1 MRPVIQPS
9 EFKLRLFL
17 DTNVLIDYVENFD
30 NNKAKSFVNLAK
42 KEAFRSI
49 IELVTSDY
57 VLWEFYGNRR
67 KEHYIRKMVR
77 KKNCSFKRAHRE
89 SETFRGADSSHMEDI
104 GHRIQKEIDQLG
116 ETVSFESL
124 VGKNPDGF
132 SGIMEK
138 LLQCSKFS
146 YQDTIVLVS
155 AQYTNSHI
163 MVTVDD
169 AFSSEGAHL
178 DDLVQAKHD
187 LSKDFPLLEFKKPD
201 DFCPLTSARKQY
213 ENWFKQ
219 NTKRKRIGKII
230 NDWRRKNVIAIECLN
245 NHRIEV
251 GDCIYIVKFFGHTI
265 FKYSL
270 PIKNLLDYDTAN
282 DVQKGKKVTLRLPSD
297 FPYRDKNWVNGTIY
311 LSG

>member
-1 MRPVIQPS
+1 MRPVIRPS
-9 EFKLRLFL
+9 EFKLRIFL

-42 KEAFRSI
+42 KEAFSSI

-67 KEHYIRKMVR
+67 KEHYIKKMVR
-77 KKNCSFKRAHRE
+77 KKRCSFKRAHRE
-89 SETFRGADSSHMEDI
+89 SKTLKGADLFHMEDI
-104 GHRIQKEIDQLG
+104 GDRIQKEIDQLR
-116 ETVSFESL
+116 ERVSFESL

-132 SGIMEK
+132 SEIMEK

-155 AQYTNSHI
+155 AQYTNSDI
-163 MVTVDD
+163 VVTVDD

-178 DDLVQAKHD
+178 DDLVQAKDD
-187 LSKDFPLLEFKKPD
+187 LPQNFPVLRFKKPD
-201 DFCPLTSARKQY
+201 DFCPLTSAKKKY

-230 NDWRRKNVIAIECLN
+230 KRWKRKNVIAIECLN
-245 NHRIEV
+245 NHKIKV
-251 GDCIYIVKFFGHTI
+251 NDYIYIVKFFDHTI

-270 PIKNLLDYDTAN
+270 PIKKLLDYDTAK
-282 DVQKGKKVTLRLPSD
+282 DVQEGKKVTLRLPSN
-297 FPYRDKNWVNGTIY
+297 FPYREKNWVNGTIY
-311 LSG
+311 LSE